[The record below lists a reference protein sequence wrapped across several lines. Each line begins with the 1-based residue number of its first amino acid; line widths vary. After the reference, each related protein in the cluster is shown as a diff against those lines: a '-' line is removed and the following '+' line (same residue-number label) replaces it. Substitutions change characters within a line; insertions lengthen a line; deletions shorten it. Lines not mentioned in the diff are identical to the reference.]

1 MNAKWC
7 VSTLIIIL
15 VLLGLS
21 QPHKKASNQQISLE
35 FTDVEIASE
44 SAREEALSTIT
55 KRLLFLGVEVVE
67 IIENDGNHLNI
78 RYYSD
83 IDAKD
88 VKEFLS
94 DDNPLT
100 FEYDDEVPSDFPKEK
115 FPENYSLIV
124 TDLHQQANN
133 GLNIT
138 GNLIPTQK
146 EYQIGFSSPVILRYD
161 YPLVLRPN
169 DNEKIALRIYKNIA
183 IAIDNT
189 SQSIPEVRAGPYLV

>member
-133 GLNIT
+133 GLNII

>member
-67 IIENDGNHLNI
+67 IIDNDGNHLNI

-94 DDNPLT
+94 NDNPLT

-115 FPENYSLIV
+115 FPENYSLVV

-189 SQSIPEVRAGPYLV
+189 SQSIP